1 MEMGLLELIG
11 IIELIIGVIINVFI
25 GKLGEVIFRRDN
37 KTSRI
42 ILRVIGVFLII
53 NGVSRAF
60 HV

>member
-11 IIELIIGVIINVFI
+11 IIELTIGVIINVFI
-25 GKLGEVIFRRDN
+25 GKLGVVIFRRDD